1 VVTPPTKLVSNLF
14 TLKIN
19 FASGL
24 ISDNTTERFAETLI
38 QLPISK
44 LIKHDIWNSG
54 VIMKLFNEVTSS
66 YLASNYKSRHLG
78 KIFGVQIASLRGFI

>member
-1 VVTPPTKLVSNLF
+1 MTPSSKLVSNLF

-24 ISDNTTERFAETLI
+24 TSDNMTERSAETLI

-44 LIKHDIWNSG
+44 LIKDDVRNSG
-54 VIMKLFNEVTSS
+54 VIMNLFNEVTSS
-66 YLASNYKSRHLG
+66 YLASNYKSRYLCT
-78 KIFGVQIASLRGFI
+78 IFGVQIASFRGFI

>member
-1 VVTPPTKLVSNLF
+1 VVTHRSKLVSNLF

-24 ISDNTTERFAETLI
+24 TNDNTTERFAETLI

-44 LIKHDIWNSG
+44 LMKHDVWNSG
-54 VIMKLFNEVTSS
+54 VIMKFFYDVSIS

-78 KIFGVQIASLRGFI
+78 TIFGVQIVSL